1 MNCDECHTWT
11 TETRE
16 PKNTPI
22 HVCATCVGQRYCNS
36 CMEHVNVC
44 GERVTRNGEL
54 YCMDCANNII
64 EQVITE
70 AEADLIFELYMAA
83 FPPIYNIIYNNIIYD
98 NIIN

>member
-1 MNCDECHTWT
+1 
-11 TETRE
+11 
-16 PKNTPI
+16 
-22 HVCATCVGQRYCNS
+22 
-36 CMEHVNVC
+36 
-44 GERVTRNGEL
+44 
-54 YCMDCANNII
+54 MDCANNII